1 MNLNFNLMQ
10 LTEQKLPKANLNIQ
24 IVILNLQMNTHVGLY
39 LLYMVMKRYWHLTLK
54 LKLQTVC
61 SDEYHMHWQPKM

>member
-1 MNLNFNLMQ
+1 
-10 LTEQKLPKANLNIQ
+10 
-24 IVILNLQMNTHVGLY
+24 
-39 LLYMVMKRYWHLTLK
+39 MVMKRYWHLTLK